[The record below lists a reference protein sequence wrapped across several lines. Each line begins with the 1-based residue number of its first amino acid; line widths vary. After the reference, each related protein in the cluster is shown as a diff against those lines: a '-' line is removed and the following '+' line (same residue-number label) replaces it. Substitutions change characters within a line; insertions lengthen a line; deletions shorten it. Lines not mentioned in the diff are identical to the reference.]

1 MYYKLL
7 IVYTQ
12 MWIPILIGLA
22 AVNIL
27 LLLIYFTGIFGIVFT
42 WIPGPTIVIAL
53 TLLAMDNKEER
64 SIAMLNN
71 IATHIIPVLFLIVF
85 RLGIHNYKGR
95 QPRFTRDWSILWIIA
110 ILVMI
115 ATFVSLWLTT
125 SPVIFGIIGVFSLI
139 VNVVNMKDIVKI
151 QTVPIQITW
160 FYVVG
165 ANLFTFGIIYTLL
178 QLTVFGQSA
187 IASIISNIPFFSIIL
202 LAQSTCLSS
211 PNASQTIYILAFQIW
226 PSLIFMTTTFLGQDL
241 PMVQCISIASGMTI
255 MIIGIQ
261 FVIIMKKIY

>member
-1 MYYKLL
+1 
-7 IVYTQ
+7 
-12 MWIPILIGLA
+12 MWLSILIGLA
-22 AVNIL
+22 AVNFL
-27 LLLIYFTGIFGIVFT
+27 LLLVYLTGFFGIVFT

-53 TLLAMDNKEER
+53 TLLAVDNKEER

-71 IATHIIPVLFLIVF
+71 IATHIIPVFFLLVF

-110 ILVMI
+110 ILVLI
-115 ATFVSLWLTT
+115 TTFASLWLTT
-125 SPVIFGIIGVFSLI
+125 SPVIFGIMGVFSSI

-151 QTVPIQITW
+151 QPIPIQITS

-178 QLTVFGQSA
+178 QLTVSGQSA
-187 IASIISNIPFFSIIL
+187 IASIISNVPFFSIVL
-202 LAQSTCLSS
+202 LARSTCFSS
-211 PNASQTIYILAFQIW
+211 PNTSQTIYMLAFQIW

-241 PMVQCISIASGMTI
+241 PMVHCISIASGMTI
-255 MIIGIQ
+255 MTIGIQ
-261 FVIIMKKIY
+261 IVIIMKRIY